1 MVDQKHLNKIRK
13 INYLI
18 PEMDA
23 LYHLA
28 SLKMGISDSVSI
40 VLYTIYDSGNGCL
53 LSDVYKKSGISKQT
67 VNSAVR
73 KLETEEILYLEQ
85 HTGRSKRIFL
95 TDRGKTFVRETVAR
109 LYEAEAGVFDTW
121 REEEVNTYINLMKK
135 YADCLRQQVDRL

>member
-18 PEMDA
+18 SEMNA

-28 SLKMGISDSVSI
+28 SLKMRISDSVSI

-109 LYEAEAGVFDTW
+109 LYEAEAGAFDTW

-135 YADCLRQQVDRL
+135 YADCLRQQIDRL